1 MKSFKEYLIES
12 KQTYD
17 FKIKIAG
24 ECPEKC
30 AESIKAALSKYDI
43 ASVSKGTRT
52 PIQETHFDFPEEKN
66 IEVTTYEVCL
76 NYPANSPEILS
87 AVASVLNKTESTIR
101 VRNPEEEAEILLNHA
116 NDEVSGEAL
125 LEKPELEEVD
135 GQSQVGDKHVMSLLK
150 ELGKNKTTGEQ
161 VKGTN
166 DKILAKKVPAE
177 KTVSAKTDKKAG
189 ATSPVGT
196 KKVTKPDVKAARG

>member
-30 AESIKAALSKYDI
+30 AETIKAALSKYDVF
-43 ASVSKGTRT
+43 SVSKGTRT

-76 NYPANSPEILS
+76 NYPANSPEILN
-87 AVASVLNKTESTIR
+87 AVASVLNKTESVIR
-101 VRNPEEEAEILLNHA
+101 VRNAEEEAEILLNHA
-116 NDEVSGEAL
+116 NDEASGEAL
-125 LEKPELEEVD
+125 LEKPELEEIN
-135 GQSQVGDKHVMSLLK
+135 GQTLVGDKHTMSLLK
-150 ELGKNKTTGEQ
+150 ELSKDKKTLEQ
-161 VKGTN
+161 YKGVN
-166 DKILAKKVPAE
+166 DKILAKKAPSE
-177 KTVSAKTDKKAG
+177 KTAKVEKVASAK
-189 ATSPVGT
+189 SPLG
-196 KKVTKPDVKAARG
+196 KVLNPDPRKGN

>member
-17 FKIKIAG
+17 FKVKIAG

-30 AESIKAALSKYDI
+30 AEDIKAALSKYDV

-52 PIQETHFDFPEEKN
+52 PIQETHYDFPGEKN
-66 IEVTTYEVCL
+66 IEVTTFDVCL
-76 NYPANSPEILS
+76 NYPVNSVEVLA
-87 AVASVLNKTESTIR
+87 AVADKINKTASCIR
-101 VRNPEEEAEILLNHA
+101 VRNPEEEAECLLNHA
-116 NDEVSGEAL
+116 NDEASGEAL

-135 GQSQVGDKHVMSLLK
+135 GQTLVGDKHVMSLLK
-150 ELGKNKTTGEQ
+150 ELSKNKTNGTQ

-166 DKILAKKVPAE
+166 DKILAKKSPSEKAVKAE
-177 KTVSAKTDKKAG
+177 KVATAK
-189 ATSPVGT
+189 SPLG
-196 KKVTKPDVKAARG
+196 KVLNPDPRKGK

>member
-1 MKSFKEYLIES
+1 MKSFKEYLIEN

-30 AESIKAALSKYDI
+30 AESIKAALSKYEV

-66 IEVTTYEVCL
+66 IEVTAYDVCL
-76 NYPANSPEILS
+76 NYPANSVEVLS
-87 AVASVLNKTESTIR
+87 AVASVLNKNESTIR

-116 NDEVSGEAL
+116 NDEASGEAL

-135 GQSQVGDKHVMSLLK
+135 GQKLVGDKHTMSLLK
-150 ELGKNKTTGEQ
+150 ELNKDKKTLEQ
-161 VKGTN
+161 YKGVN

-177 KTVSAKTDKKAG
+177 KSAKATKASVAKSPLG
-189 ATSPVGT
+189 AVSN
-196 KKVTKPDVKAARG
+196 PDPRKGN

>member
-1 MKSFKEYLIES
+1 MKSFKDYLIES

-17 FKIKIAG
+17 FKVKIAG

-30 AESIKAALSKYDI
+30 AEAIKAALSKYDV

-66 IEVTTYEVCL
+66 IEVTTFDVCL
-76 NYPANSPEILS
+76 NYPANSPEVLS
-87 AVASVLNKTESTIR
+87 AVASVLNKTESCIR

-116 NDEVSGEAL
+116 NDEASGEAL

-135 GQSQVGDKHVMSLLK
+135 GQKLVGDKHTMSLLK
-150 ELGKNKTTGEQ
+150 ELNKDKKTLEQ
-161 VKGTN
+161 YKGVN
-166 DKILAKKVPAE
+166 DKILAKKVPSE
-177 KTVSAKTDKKAG
+177 KTTKVEKVASAK
-189 ATSPVGT
+189 SPLG
-196 KKVTKPDVKAARG
+196 KVLNPDPRKGN

>member
-24 ECPEKC
+24 ECPENC
-30 AESIKAALSKYDI
+30 AETIKAALGQYDVE
-43 ASVSKGTRT
+43 SVSKGTRS

-66 IEVTTYEVCL
+66 IEVTVYEVCL
-76 NYPANSPEILS
+76 NYPANSTQVRAAI
-87 AVASVLNKTESTIR
+87 ASKINKTESQVR
-101 VRNPEEEAEILLNHA
+101 VRNPEEEAEVLLNHS
-116 NDEVSGEAL
+116 NDESSGEAL

-135 GQSQVGDKHVMSLLK
+135 GQKLVGDKHVMSLLK
-150 ELGKNKTTGEQ
+150 ELSKNKTTGEQ

-166 DKILAKKVPAE
+166 DKILAKKVPSE
-177 KTVSAKTDKKAG
+177 KSASAKQDKKAG
-189 ATSPVGT
+189 TTSPVGS
-196 KKVTKPDVKAARG
+196 KKVTLPSAKGL

>member
-30 AESIKAALSKYDI
+30 AESIKAALSKYQVDSI
-43 ASVSKGTRT
+43 SKGTRT

-66 IEVTTYEVCL
+66 VEVTTFEVCL
-76 NYPANSPEILS
+76 NYPVNSTEVLS
-87 AVASVLNKTESTIR
+87 AVASVLNKTEATIR
-101 VRNPEEEAEILLNHA
+101 VRNPEEEAEMLLNHA
-116 NDEVSGEAL
+116 NDEASGEAL

-135 GQSQVGDKHVMSLLK
+135 GQKLVGDKHTMSLLK
-150 ELGKNKTTGEQ
+150 ELNKDKKALEQ
-161 VKGTN
+161 YKGVN

-177 KTVSAKTDKKAG
+177 KSAKATKASVAKSPLG
-189 ATSPVGT
+189 AVSN
-196 KKVTKPDVKAARG
+196 PDPRKGN